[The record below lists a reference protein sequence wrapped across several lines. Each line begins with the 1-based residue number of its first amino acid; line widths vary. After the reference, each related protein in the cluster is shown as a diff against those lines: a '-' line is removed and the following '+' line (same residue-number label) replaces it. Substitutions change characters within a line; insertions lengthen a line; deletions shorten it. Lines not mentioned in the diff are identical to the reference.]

1 MLEWYD
7 FPIRPYRYFNC
18 LLQDLGIQSWTTP
31 LTDSYDVLPMQVS
44 YAELSKLN
52 KSILLAIYLSYRVL
66 LGVLGEWST
75 TLTVSADTYYY
86 RGRLLQSIG
95 KALEDKGVAT
105 SDDTMHKLFNMVY
118 HH

>member
-7 FPIRPYRYFNC
+7 FPVPPFRCFNC
-18 LLQDLGIQSWTTP
+18 LLRDLGVTSWTTP

-44 YAELSKLN
+44 YEELSKLR
-52 KSILLAIYLSYRVL
+52 KPILLAIYLSYRVL

-86 RGRLLQSIG
+86 RGRLIQSIG

-105 SDDTMHKLFNMVY
+105 SDDTMHKLFNIVC